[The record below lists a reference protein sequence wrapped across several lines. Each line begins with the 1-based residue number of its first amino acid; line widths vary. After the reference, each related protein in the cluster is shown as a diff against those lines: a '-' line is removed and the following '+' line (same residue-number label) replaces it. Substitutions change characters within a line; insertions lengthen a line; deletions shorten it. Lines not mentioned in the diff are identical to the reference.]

1 MFPPLFLPLPTT
13 IDRSYSIYFQH
24 LTDLPH
30 LMQVH
35 GLKNPQLGIIT
46 DEHVEKIYR
55 PKVQAALVANG
66 YQPKWIVFPAGET
79 TKSLTYLSAIYD
91 HFLGYADRKTPLV
104 ALGGGVIGDL
114 TGFAA
119 ASILRGVPFIQV
131 PTTLMA
137 QVDSSIGGKTGIN
150 HLVGKN
156 LIGAFH
162 QPRFVLCDVDTVQSL
177 PIREW
182 HSGLAEV
189 VKHALITDEALFDN
203 LVLEWEAVL
212 NRTPEVI
219 APLIRRSVEIKAKI
233 VSKDETEQGI
243 RAHLNF
249 GHTFA
254 HALEQVTAY
263 KTFLHG
269 EAVTI
274 GMAAALHVSKYQNPE
289 FPFEKALS
297 LVKALP
303 ISAAI
308 KDLEIAAL
316 IEAMKAD
323 KKAQSGNIRFV
334 LLSKIGAA
342 YVTQDVEQQ
351 AIQAAW
357 KFALSSF

>member
-1 MFPPLFLPLPTT
+1 MLPPLFLPLPTAV
-13 IDRSYSIYFQH
+13 DRSYSIYFQQ
-24 LTDLPH
+24 LTDLPN
-30 LMQVH
+30 LMQAH
-35 GLKNPQLGIIT
+35 GLKNPQLGIVT
-46 DEHVEKIYR
+46 DKHVEKIYR
-55 PKVQAALVANG
+55 RKVEAALIAKG
-66 YQPKWIVFPAGET
+66 YQPRWIVFPAGET
-79 TKSLTYLSAIYD
+79 TKSLNHLSAIYD
-91 HFLGYADRKTPLV
+91 HFLGYADRRTPLI

-150 HLVGKN
+150 HTVGKN

-162 QPRFVLCDVDTVQSL
+162 QPSFVLCDVDTVQSL
-177 PIREW
+177 PVREW

-189 VKHALITDEALFDN
+189 VKHALITDETLFDT
-203 LVLEWEAVL
+203 LVLEWDAVL

-219 APLIRRSVEIKAKI
+219 APLIRRSVEIKAEI

-243 RAHLNF
+243 RAYLNF

-274 GMAAALHVSKYQNPE
+274 GMIAALYVSKYQNPE
-289 FPFEKALS
+289 FPFEKALD

-308 KDLEIAAL
+308 KDLDL
-316 IEAMKAD
+316 QSLTEAMKVE
-323 KKAQSGNIRFV
+323 KKAQAGNIRLV
-334 LLSKIGAA
+334 LLSNIGTA
-342 YVTQDVEQQ
+342 YITQDIDPK

-357 KFALSSF
+357 MFALSSF